1 MPVLVILPVESHLG
15 AADIG
20 GEGEDG
26 IEGQLIAEALLMC
39 RQHPVYKGGVL
50 PQDQVDIV
58 DPEGIGLEVLH
69 HPLTS
74 QPFRRIHLQPEMDL
88 PRSYALRIEV
98 VPERVI
104 PSHID
109 LKVGIGVMLD
119 PATHVRSRRRVSEC
133 RRDHL
138 REVLKS
144 SLKLF

>member
-26 IEGQLIAEALLMC
+26 IEGQLITEALLMC

-58 DPEGIGLEVLH
+58 DSEGIGLEVLH

-74 QPFRRIHLQPEMDL
+74 QPLRRIHLQPEVDL
-88 PRSYALRIEV
+88 PCSYALRIEV
-98 VPERVI
+98 VP
-104 PSHID
+104 
-109 LKVGIGVMLD
+109 
-119 PATHVRSRRRVSEC
+119 
-133 RRDHL
+133 
-138 REVLKS
+138 
-144 SLKLF
+144 

>member
-26 IEGQLIAEALLMC
+26 IEGQLIAEALLMS

-74 QPFRRIHLQPEMDL
+74 QPLRRIHLQSEVDL

-98 VPERVI
+98 VP
-104 PSHID
+104 
-109 LKVGIGVMLD
+109 
-119 PATHVRSRRRVSEC
+119 
-133 RRDHL
+133 
-138 REVLKS
+138 
-144 SLKLF
+144 